1 MFRLFIRVALGGK
14 IKRLEG
20 KRPDRWVNTGMMS
33 ETITLVAIRYERKN
47 TYFCKL
53 ARIPQHQLSIY

>member
-1 MFRLFIRVALGGK
+1 VADPVYGREEAGLGWG
-14 IKRLEG
+14 
-20 KRPDRWVNTGMMS
+20 NTGMMS